1 MCIYTCTCTYIHTY
15 IHTFLHTY
23 IDTYT
28 HTHTHTYTHLGVLK
42 EPKASPSVRE
52 ECRVRLL
59 LGFQLPLKPPHL
71 CVFVCIHV

>member
-1 MCIYTCTCTYIHTY
+1 MYMYIYTYIYTYILAY
-15 IHTFLHTY
+15 IHRYVH
-23 IDTYT
+23 T

-71 CVFVCIHV
+71 CVFVCMHV